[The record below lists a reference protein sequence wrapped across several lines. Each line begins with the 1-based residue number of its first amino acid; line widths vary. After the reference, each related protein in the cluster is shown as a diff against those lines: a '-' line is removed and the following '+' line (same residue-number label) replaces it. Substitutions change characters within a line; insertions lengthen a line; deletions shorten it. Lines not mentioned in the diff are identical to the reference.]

1 MHGWPER
8 CNISGFEGGEGEPR
22 TKACSSTENGVWPQ
36 PTGSRKTGT
45 WIPHPQGTEFCQQIK
60 CTGKRFSLEPPY
72 RNSGANTLFQPK
84 THVVF
89 LTYSNKKQHRIKPLH
104 CHIQGGMEN
113 ETKKSQF
120 ERAVEKQ
127 ISLPLHFC
135 SRSLRSSQDIT
146 ASSVL
151 TS

>member
-1 MHGWPER
+1 MTVCDRRKFAGVIKVRDLRWEPYDYVGLVESQGSLESEDLTWLWLEEAATMHGWPER

-72 RNSGANTLFQPK
+72 RNSGANTLF
-84 THVVF
+84 
-89 LTYSNKKQHRIKPLH
+89 
-104 CHIQGGMEN
+104 
-113 ETKKSQF
+113 
-120 ERAVEKQ
+120 
-127 ISLPLHFC
+127 
-135 SRSLRSSQDIT
+135 
-146 ASSVL
+146 
-151 TS
+151 